1 MAPQNVFA
9 QTSVSEPAVR
19 SLREGRVLGG
29 RSGSSAQCP
38 GRAGCLSE
46 HMHGKRANLQ
56 LWPKAARGLTH
67 QPKTANPATP
77 QAGARQQHC
86 TTLVQVQQ

>member
-1 MAPQNVFA
+1 M
-9 QTSVSEPAVR
+9 
-19 SLREGRVLGG
+19 
-29 RSGSSAQCP
+29 
-38 GRAGCLSE
+38 RAGFLGEGQALLLGARVEQAASE
-46 HMHGKRANLQ
+46 QMHGKRANLQ